1 MICVV
6 TCFCVGF
13 LSFSTC
19 SADSRHSESETPVR
33 PLRATRSRT
42 AQSSTSS
49 RVTRNS
55 RAASKKAEQVEN
67 TVPESKGNR
76 DKVVKVTLPKVNKT
90 RGHAVTSPGSTS
102 SVLSS
107 TTSGNENETNA
118 VLQRARAYECMLS
131 QRNQGSPPVAPT
143 STSKETSQ
151 RASEGTPKKRASK
164 DSKPS
169 MTETAPVE
177 FKPDASDV
185 DVIDTSRR
193 SRRSSAI
200 QRRSSA
206 AGKRTSLKVLG
217 SKARLRSLQGRLSVA
232 GPLATSTRETAQE
245 VHQASQE
252 ELVAGQAGRQAEEPD
267 KEVLV
272 SQV

>member
-6 TCFCVGF
+6 TCFCMGF

-19 SADSRHSESETPVR
+19 SADSRQSESETPVR

-42 AQSSTSS
+42 AQSSTST

-55 RAASKKAEQVEN
+55 RVASKKAEQVEN

-76 DKVVKVTLPKVNKT
+76 DKLVKVTLPKVSKT

-107 TTSGNENETNA
+107 TTSGNENETHA
-118 VLQRARAYECMLS
+118 VLQRARAYESMLS

-143 STSKETSQ
+143 SASKETSQ
-151 RASEGTPKKRASK
+151 RAGEGTPKSASK
-164 DSKPS
+164 DSQSS
-169 MTETAPVE
+169 MTETAPAD
-177 FKPDASDV
+177 FKPDSSDV

-232 GPLATSTRETAQE
+232 GPLASSARETAQE
-245 VHQASQE
+245 VHQASRE
-252 ELVAGQAGRQAEEPD
+252 ELAAGQAGRQAEEPD